1 MGYKLKFGE
10 ALRTPLQAQANAVS
24 GAGIK
29 NSLHLDRMA
38 CDFEAHKDGKRLTTF
53 EEWLPI
59 GELWESMAFHEIKL
73 HWGGR
78 FVTRLDVFHF
88 SIGYGG
94 RK

>member
-1 MGYKLKFGE
+1 MGYELSFGE
-10 ALRTPLQAQANAVS
+10 ALRTPLQAQANAQS
-24 GAGIK
+24 GVGIK
-29 NSLHLDRMA
+29 NSLHLDRLA
-38 CDFEAHKDGKRLTTF
+38 VDFEGFKDGKRLTTF
-53 EEWLPI
+53 DEWLPL
-59 GELWESMAFHEIKL
+59 GSLWESFSTDDYAC